1 MPSNT
6 ACVLR
11 TLFEI
16 SYEVLA
22 MLAGIVGRLIVYHS
36 AMGSRGHAYPKVFDV
51 PVDAQAMLD
60 APPAPKHAARHR
72 IFLEPLFLV
81 RVHVGPLS
89 CSYPHR
95 RRGLR
100 PVNATPYS
108 SLFSVIGYDK
118 EGRKKFR
125 TTVRFIAAAKSI
137 SPQLFWNAPSN
148 SKTLHQYHRFDSRA
162 PYL

>member
-1 MPSNT
+1 
-6 ACVLR
+6 
-11 TLFEI
+11 
-16 SYEVLA
+16 
-22 MLAGIVGRLIVYHS
+22 MLAGIVGRLIVDHS
-36 AMGSRGHAYPKVFDV
+36 AMGSRGHAYPKVFHV

-100 PVNATPYS
+100 PVNATPCS

-118 EGRKKFR
+118 EGGKKFLNM
-125 TTVRFIAAAKSI
+125 VEFMALA
-137 SPQLFWNAPSN
+137 NGVAPRLIWETPTHSG
-148 SKTLHQYHRFDSRA
+148 RA
-162 PYL
+162 HA